1 MPIIRNRNFSESY
14 FWLKVEN
21 VGYFITF
28 EGVEGCGK
36 TTQIKLLSDFLSARN
51 IQAVLTREPGGCPI
65 ADKIRAILLDAE
77 NRDLSPLAELMLYGA
92 ARAQHVT
99 EVIAPAL
106 SGGKIVLCDRFCDA
120 TVAYQSF
127 GRGIDRDVIDSLNH
141 HACQGVSPDLT
152 VLFDCDPRVG
162 LERALRRIEAS
173 SGPREERF
181 ELEALAF
188 HERVRAG
195 YLQLASDQPGRFFVV
210 NGADTIENIFSAMSR
225 QVLLRIPE
233 NLHAV
238 C

>member
-1 MPIIRNRNFSESY
+1 MHNR
-14 FWLKVEN
+14 VMH

-36 TTQIKLLSDFLSARN
+36 TTQIKLLADLLSARGTGT
-51 IQAVLTREPGGCPI
+51 VLTREPGGCPI

-77 NRDLSPLAELMLYGA
+77 NRALSPLAELMLYAA

-99 EVIAPAL
+99 EVISPAL
-106 SGGKIVLCDRFCDA
+106 QEGKIVLCDRFCDA
-120 TVAYQSF
+120 TLAYQSF
-127 GRGIDRDVIDSLNH
+127 GRGLDRCIIDTLNL

-152 VLFDCDPRVG
+152 VLVDCDPAVG
-162 LERALRRIEAS
+162 LERARRRIEAT

-188 HERVRAG
+188 HQRVRNG
-195 YLQLASDQPGRFFVV
+195 YLQLAADQPDRFLIID
-210 NGADTIENIFSAMSR
+210 GSESIEKIFAVISA
-225 QVLLRIPE
+225 QVLARIPE
-233 NLHAV
+233 APRAV

>member
-1 MPIIRNRNFSESY
+1 MH
-14 FWLKVEN
+14 
-21 VGYFITF
+21 VGYFISF

-36 TTQIKLLSDFLSARN
+36 TTQIKLLSELLSAHGIRS
-51 IQAVLTREPGGCPI
+51 VLTREPGGCPI

-77 NRDLSPLAELMLYGA
+77 NRALSPLAELMLYSA

-106 SGGKIVLCDRFCDA
+106 EAGKVVLCDRFCDA

-127 GRGIDRDVIDSLNH
+127 GRGIDRVVIETLNLQ
-141 HACQGVSPDLT
+141 ACQGITPNLT
-152 VLFDCDPRVG
+152 VLVDCDPAVG
-162 LERALRRIEAS
+162 LERARSRIEAS

-188 HERVRAG
+188 HSRVRAG
-195 YLQLASDQPGRFFVV
+195 YQQLAADEPDRFLIID
-210 NGADTIENIFSAMSR
+210 GSGTIEENFATIST
-225 QVLLRIPE
+225 QVLARIPE
-233 NLHAV
+233 ALRAI